1 MTDSTD
7 LHHIVVVGGG
17 AGGLELAT
25 RLGRRLGRRGRAR
38 VTLVDGKLSHVWKPL
53 FHELAAGTL
62 YSYDDTVDYLAQA
75 KRHGFRFRFGHM
87 HGLDRGDRRITLAP
101 VIDESGQ
108 ELAPERAL
116 HYDTLVLAVG
126 SVSNHF
132 GTPGAAEHC
141 MFLDTVDE
149 AERFQRNMAKAYFR
163 AQEQRS
169 PLADGQLSVA
179 IVGAGATG
187 VELAA
192 EMRNAARKAV
202 HYGLDRIDPER
213 DLKLTLIE
221 ASERVLPALAP
232 ALSERTHRQLEGLGV
247 RVVTGR
253 KVVGVTDGGVALD
266 DGEFIAAEHRVWAA
280 GIKAPDWLAGLDG
293 LTTNRAN
300 QIQVTRGLQST
311 TDPDIFAMGD
321 CAACPMP
328 DGQGLVPPRAQAAS
342 QQAIFLATAMTRR
355 LQGRAPGS
363 FTYRDHGSL
372 IALNEGHAVGRLMG
386 SVFGNQLI
394 EGTMAR
400 LAYAMLYR
408 KHQATLHGVPTTA
421 LTALARWLTRHV
433 HPRLKLH

>member
-7 LHHIVVVGGG
+7 SHRIIVVGGG

-25 RLGRRLGRRGRAR
+25 RLGRRLGRHGRAR

-75 KRHGFRFRFGHM
+75 KRHGFRFQFGHM
-87 HGLDRGDRRITLAP
+87 HGLNRAERRIVLAP
-101 VIDESGQ
+101 VIDETGE
-108 ELAPERAL
+108 ELAPERIL
-116 HYDTLVLAVG
+116 HYDTLVIAVG

-132 GTPGAAEHC
+132 DTPGAAEHC
-141 MFLDTVDE
+141 MFLDTVAE
-149 AERFQRNMAKAYFR
+149 AERFQRSMAKAYFR
-163 AQEQRS
+163 AQEQRA

-221 ASERVLPALAP
+221 ASDRVLPALAP
-232 ALSERTHRQLEGLGV
+232 ALSERTHRQLEALGV
-247 RVVTGR
+247 RVVTRR
-253 KVVGVTDGGVALD
+253 KVVTVTDGGVELD
-266 DGEFIAAEHRVWAA
+266 DGEFIPAEHRVWAA

-293 LTTNRAN
+293 LATSRTN
-300 QIQVTRGLQST
+300 QIEVTQGLQAT

-342 QQAIFLATAMTRR
+342 QQAVFLSTAMERR
-355 LQGRAPGS
+355 LRGEEPGS
-363 FTYRDHGSL
+363 FTYRDRGSL

-400 LAYAMLYR
+400 LAYTMLYR
-408 KHQATLHGVPTTA
+408 KHQATLHGVPTTV
-421 LTALARWLTRHV
+421 LTALARWLTRHA